1 MTRLKKILISAIL
14 LVVASSCEIHFEF
27 ISNSNSG
34 NSLSSSAS
42 NVLPSPI
49 STSTNSGSANI
60 SISNSNSN
68 INSMDSKPS
77 NPISTSTSVVKD
89 LKTLSITSNIDV
101 GKYDTNWGEVSF
113 DGYDFEYYRAGYN
126 YGGLLTLQTF
136 ESPFENIQSLEGM
149 IYNVSPIYGMSTIE
163 ITYKTISA
171 SKKPILRFGKNYL
184 LQDFLE
190 MEIENQSN
198 ATYTYNVYDCNF
210 FKIETNK
217 ANMEISKIV
226 IKYTGI
232 KTTFDNKYLSS
243 GLNTNRLNPVSYSDV
258 YDGLTVRV
266 PTKVNYNESTYT
278 ILEEKEYTYYS
289 YDYISSNTSL
299 ADKAAYT
306 DPLDVAI
313 YFNTFKTYPA
323 NYVSKR
329 DYRNAYSIFKS
340 NTRCVSNYDRTDGY
354 ATNIPY
360 VKNKY
365 TGTPIYYECDIAL
378 DDSYSS
384 SNRGSA
390 RLVVWLDG
398 FNQQYATN
406 YNDSPVSLYTDDH
419 YSTFS
424 EYLNDGTFGR
434 FFNAEQNSTSFVWG
448 CANTII
454 SQ

>member
-68 INSMDSKPS
+68 INSMDSSNINSMDSKPS
-77 NPISTSTSVVKD
+77 NSISTSTSVVKD

-126 YGGLLTLQTF
+126 YRGLLTLQTF

-226 IKYTGI
+226 VKYTGI

-306 DPLDVAI
+306 DPMDVAI

-323 NYVSKR
+323 NYVSKKN
-329 DYRNAYSIFKS
+329 YRNAYSIFKS

-384 SNRGSA
+384 SNRG
-390 RLVVWLDG
+390 
-398 FNQQYATN
+398 
-406 YNDSPVSLYTDDH
+406 
-419 YSTFS
+419 
-424 EYLNDGTFGR
+424 
-434 FFNAEQNSTSFVWG
+434 
-448 CANTII
+448 
-454 SQ
+454 